1 VKEFKKIL
9 FPIDFSESSQ
19 KIIPYVLTLAQAFH
33 SRVHLLYVVRDFQ
46 YLTSF
51 HVPHPSLDQ
60 LETEVLANA
69 QEMITRV
76 GEENFPPGYVTRVS
90 RGDAATEIIQYAE
103 TEKMDLIIMGTH
115 GRKGLDRTLF
125 GSVAG
130 NVVKN
135 SPVPV
140 MVINPHKV

>member
-1 VKEFKKIL
+1 MKEFNKIL
-9 FPIDFSESSQ
+9 FPIDFSESAA
-19 KIIPYVLTLAQAFH
+19 KLIPYVLTMAQAFH
-33 SRVHLLYVVRDFQ
+33 SRVFLLYVVRDFQ

-51 HVPHPSLDQ
+51 HVPHPSLDR
-60 LETEVLANA
+60 LESEVLENA
-69 QEMITRV
+69 QKMISRV

-90 RGDAATEIIQYAE
+90 RGDAAGEIIQYAE
-103 TEKMDLIIMGTH
+103 VEKIDLIIMGTH

-125 GSVAG
+125 GSVAA